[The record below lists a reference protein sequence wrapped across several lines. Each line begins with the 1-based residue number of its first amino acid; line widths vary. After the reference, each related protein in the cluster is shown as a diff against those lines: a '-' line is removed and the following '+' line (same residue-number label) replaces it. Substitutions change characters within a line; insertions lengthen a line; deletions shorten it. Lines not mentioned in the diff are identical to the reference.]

1 MYCVVGRCDPD
12 ENHSEI
18 ADKIDDYLWLKL
30 CQVQTEDVDPHSQE
44 TFTLNKLQT
53 LLYEEF
59 GMFRH
64 FNCFWIF

>member
-1 MYCVVGRCDPD
+1 MIGRCDPD

-30 CQVQTEDVDPHSQE
+30 RQVQTEDTDQHSHE
-44 TFTLNKLQT
+44 SFTLKKLQT

-59 GMFRH
+59 GMLYH
-64 FNCFWIF
+64 L